1 MIVGLTYVLTSLML
15 AFILPR
21 LHGDQSHEQVGES
34 AIYRY
39 SKKWG
44 KLFLIMIPVMT
55 AIMFSIWFTDP
66 HPPHGIALIVSSA
79 IWAAMV
85 GVPVFGYEYA
95 ARYRIIVDNRGVT
108 VVSLFRVRRIEFA
121 NIGEIATV
129 RGRGVDYYLFSPDHK
144 CLAKLGGSVDDFDSL
159 KDDVEHATRSSK
171 VMLYN
176 LDPALG
182 WQERMNEPNDMW
194 RDSKGPRLLRDGE
207 HRANIM
213 MVIGGLLIG
222 LLFAYIHFYLR

>member
-1 MIVGLTYVLTSLML
+1 VIVGLTYILASLTL
-15 AFILPR
+15 AIILPL
-21 LHGDQSHEQVGES
+21 LHGEQSHEQVGES

-44 KLFLIMIPVMT
+44 KLFLFMIPVM
-55 AIMFSIWFTDP
+55 AGIMFWVWFTDP
-66 HPPHGIALIVSSA
+66 HPPHGVALIVFSA
-79 IWAAMV
+79 IWAAIV

-95 ARYRIIVDNRGVT
+95 ERYRIIVDSRGVT

-121 NIGEIATV
+121 DIGEIATV

-144 CLAKLGGSVDDFDSL
+144 CVAKLGGSVDDFDSL
-159 KDDVEHATRSSK
+159 KDDVEHATRSRK
-171 VMLYN
+171 VMLYD

-182 WQERMNEPNDMW
+182 WQERINEPNDMW

-207 HRANIM
+207 HRARIM

-222 LLFAYIHFYLR
+222 LLVAYIHFYLR

>member
-44 KLFLIMIPVMT
+44 KLFLIMIPVMA